1 MKTSLQTPEKL
12 FSQKGQGLV
21 EYALLFSFVGAIFV
35 FVFANG
41 DFRASINNVF
51 NVASNNLGEAGETSF
66 DYENLDDVLSETYP
80 PLNWPQ
86 VNSDFQHSYNV
97 IMNSDTVDKALTS
110 EVNLFGA
117 LSTMAEGHLASLNP
131 EDGTKDWENFLS
143 STASAQAQNNFTS
156 SYNRGEE
163 TIQISRL
170 GNSNTLQARWS
181 DGKDV
186 YYWRLS
192 PDANNV
198 MQVETNSNKNYSE
211 FFSTIV
217 NSKGWEYGS

>member
-1 MKTSLQTPEKL
+1 MKTSLQTPEKFL
-12 FSQKGQGLV
+12 SQKGQGLV
-21 EYALLFSFVGAIFV
+21 EYALLFGFVGAIFI
-35 FVFANG
+35 FVFSTG
-41 DFRASINNVF
+41 DFKAAFQNVFTNAANNVED
-51 NVASNNLGEAGETSF
+51 VSF
-66 DYENLDDVLSETYP
+66 DYENPDDVLSETFP

-86 VNSDFQHSYNV
+86 VNSDFQRSYNV

-143 STASAQAQNNFTS
+143 STANAQAQNNFTS
-156 SYNRGEE
+156 SYKRGEE